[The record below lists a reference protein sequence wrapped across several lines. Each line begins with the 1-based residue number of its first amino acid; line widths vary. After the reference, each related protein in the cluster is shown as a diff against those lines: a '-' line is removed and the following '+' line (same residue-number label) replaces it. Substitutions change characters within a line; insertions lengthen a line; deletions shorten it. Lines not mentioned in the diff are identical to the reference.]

1 MAIEYRKMSDILAPS
16 YLQVVMIS
24 SAREILLG
32 GGNVHCITQQQP
44 AAFCALPTSPRHIE
58 DGDKVKQAFYDSLLN
73 VSVLLN

>member
-1 MAIEYRKMSDILAPS
+1 
-16 YLQVVMIS
+16 MIS

-44 AAFCALPTSPRHIE
+44 AAFCALPTSPCIE